1 MGLLIMAQSI
11 ASLLF
16 RNPIDPTTLMCWFL
30 SGSLLT
36 LGPRWLFQWFLHNT
50 TGEQFARLLLTNI
63 STYRLDFATSDFP
76 PEGSFHRLM
85 VMEGRI
91 EFSYFTLSPND
102 ETESPNDIIF
112 LDQKEAEEYCKR
124 RIGFKVM
131 PSHLTDFN
139 NQKTNRQLHK
149 IINLIRAYK
158 RLFITHHQVEE
169 EE

>member
-1 MGLLIMAQSI
+1 
-11 ASLLF
+11 
-16 RNPIDPTTLMCWFL
+16 
-30 SGSLLT
+30 
-36 LGPRWLFQWFLHNT
+36 
-50 TGEQFARLLLTNI
+50 
-63 STYRLDFATSDFP
+63 
-76 PEGSFHRLM
+76 M
-85 VMEGRI
+85 VMEGRV
-91 EFSYFTLSPND
+91 EVSDFFTGPND
-102 ETESPNDIIF
+102 QIESPNDIIF

-124 RIGFKVM
+124 MIRFKVM